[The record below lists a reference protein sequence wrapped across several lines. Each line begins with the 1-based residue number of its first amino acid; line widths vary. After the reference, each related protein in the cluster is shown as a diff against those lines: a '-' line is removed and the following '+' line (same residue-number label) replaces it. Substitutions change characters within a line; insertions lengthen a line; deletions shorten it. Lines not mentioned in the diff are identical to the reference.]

1 VKLKKPQGPR
11 RRTWVLIGGGVVV
24 MLAAMVFTLGSLNIP
39 LGPERGNEF
48 SVFFAV
54 STLIVVALL
63 VFSLILSRS
72 LIRIWA
78 ERRSRQLGSRFKV
91 KMVLGAMS
99 ISLLPIIFL
108 FFVSYALVNRTLNAW
123 FPRPLELA
131 NEQTQQQMEDMARS
145 SREHLNRIAQRAAA
159 SADAGETLRGLDWAI
174 DASWHT
180 NSAGVTTDGESYSAP
195 TTAKPADEHAS
206 AGTLTTPT
214 SPTKL
219 APPPVFVRALPSS
232 AEIWRASG
240 QLYVAGSSPTL
251 GGRLYVG
258 RMLPNDFLEHYNDI
272 ETQTKT
278 YLQQKQN
285 LRAYKRSILLAL
297 FFVTVLLVFAT
308 TWVALFLSKQVTVPI
323 QALAE
328 ATREIARG
336 NFDHQIDVHAQD
348 ELGTLVRSFN
358 RMTEQLGEGRRQI
371 NEFTLSLEHAIE
383 EREGRRKLMEA
394 ILENIPTGV
403 VSLTATGEIARLNSA
418 IPAILGEHAKSART
432 LQELLGEDGARGVMH
447 LMRRSLRMGAA
458 SREIEVAA
466 KGRLVRAAVTVS
478 SLGPRKSN
486 PGFVVVIDD
495 LTDLLRAQ
503 KAAAW
508 QEVAQRIA
516 HEIKNP
522 LTPIQLSA
530 QRLLRHLDRHPSG
543 QTNGN
548 KVAGANGNGS
558 GGGDLEKLVADCA
571 GLIEREVHT
580 LESLVDAF
588 SQFARFPSARL
599 SAEDLNAIVASAVEL
614 FHGRLEGIALKTDL
628 AATLPPVRADREL
641 LRRVVANL
649 IDNAAESMEGST
661 IRRLRVATRVDA
673 ERETV
678 EIEVADSGHGISP
691 EDKEKLF
698 LPHFSTKD
706 RGTGL
711 GLAIASRIIA
721 EHNGTIHVEDNLP
734 TGTKFIIRFP
744 VAEVAA
750 ATPAVET

>member
-1 VKLKKPQGPR
+1 LKIKRPHPR
-11 RRTWVLIGGGVVV
+11 RRTWLLIGGIVVAI
-24 MLAAMVFTLGSLNIP
+24 LASLVFTLGSLNVP
-39 LGPERGNEF
+39 LNPEQGSTF
-48 SVFFAV
+48 AVFFAV
-54 STLIVVALL
+54 SILLAAALL
-63 VFSLILSRS
+63 VFSLILTRS
-72 LIRIWA
+72 LVRLWA

-91 KMVLGAMS
+91 KMVLGAMG
-99 ISLLPIIFL
+99 ISLLPILFL
-108 FFVSYALVNRTLNAW
+108 FFVSYALVNRTLNNW
-123 FPRPLELA
+123 FPRPLEIA
-131 NEQTQQQMEDMARS
+131 NEQSQAQLVDMARS
-145 SREHLNRIAQRAAA
+145 SREHLTRIAQHAATSEDTTA
-159 SADAGETLRGLDWAI
+159 TLQALDFAV
-174 DASWHT
+174 DASWRVGA
-180 NSAGVTTDGESYSAP
+180 NGAATDGMAYLSLPAAGSSGVSSGA
-195 TTAKPADEHAS
+195 TAATKM
-206 AGTLTTPT
+206 AGQ
-214 SPTKL
+214 
-219 APPPVFVRALPSS
+219 PVFVRSLPNQ
-232 AEIWRASG
+232 AEVWRAGG
-240 QLYVAGSSPTL
+240 QLYIAGSAPLKNGSK
-251 GGRLYVG
+251 LYVG
-258 RMLPNDFLEHYNDI
+258 RVLPSDFLARYDDI
-272 ETQTKT
+272 ETQTAT
-278 YLQQKQN
+278 YQAQKQH
-285 LRAYKRSILLAL
+285 LRAYKREILLAL

-308 TWVALFLSKQVTVPI
+308 TWVALFLAKQVTEPI

-336 NFDHQIDVHAQD
+336 NFDHQIDVRAQD

-403 VSLTATGEIARLNSA
+403 VSLTATGEIARLNTA
-418 IPAILGEHAKSART
+418 IPTILGEHARAARN

-466 KGRLVRAAVTVS
+466 SGRLVRAAVTVS

-530 QRLLRHLDRHPSG
+530 QRLLRHLEKTRAAH
-543 QTNGN
+543 
-548 KVAGANGNGS
+548 ANGNAAANSANRAANGA
-558 GGGDLEKLVADCA
+558 GGQADLERLVADCA
-571 GLIEREVHT
+571 GLIEREVRT

-599 SAEDLNAIVASAVEL
+599 AAEDLNTIVESAVQL
-614 FHGRLEGIALKTDL
+614 FHGRLEGITLKTDL
-628 AATLPPVRADREL
+628 AAELPPVRADREL
-641 LRRVVANL
+641 LTRVVANL

-661 IRRLRVATRVDA
+661 IRRLRVATRMDA

-691 EDKEKLF
+691 EDKERLF
-698 LPHFSTKD
+698 LPHFSTKE

-721 EHNGTIHVEDNLP
+721 EHNGSIRVEDNLP
-734 TGTKFIIRFP
+734 TGARFVIRFP
-744 VAEVAA
+744 VAEV
-750 ATPAVET
+750 PAQASALDS